1 MKIELECTY
10 CGKKWE
16 ATAYNKQMI
25 EAMSCSKCGDSNL
38 KVRDRAVSKID
49 TYTTKETTV
58 SKVDYY
64 QGCPPFPPKKLE
76 PDWTYMGMDY
86 GFAPGVD

>member
-16 ATAYNKQMI
+16 ATVYNKQMI

-38 KVRDRAVSKID
+38 KVRDLAVAKID
-49 TYTTKETTV
+49 TYSTKENAV

-64 QGCPPFPPKKLE
+64 QGCPPFPEKKRTQ
-76 PDWTYMGMDY
+76 DWGEMYDDY
-86 GFAPGVD
+86 APGVD